1 MSAPAHAR
9 PAEGPKRHRQVHI
22 ALIAACLGIAA
33 TLHLPTAKVQA
44 GELIGTIKQ
53 IKRSVVAV
61 GTHQKL
67 RRPPMVLMGTGFV
80 VADGRHVVTSAHVVS
95 RKLQETPA
103 ERLAII
109 IPKGGQNAEVRFA
122 EIVGTDAAHDVAV
135 LRVAGKALTPVA
147 LGDDTGVEEG
157 LEIAFT
163 GYPIGTVLGLH
174 ASTSRGIVSAITP
187 ISLPQ
192 VSPRLLDA
200 KMIRQLR
207 EGSAVFQLD
216 ATAFPGN
223 SGSPMYD
230 VRLGTVYGII
240 NSVFVKDTKERVL
253 QDPSGITYATP
264 IRHAKA
270 LLKTLGLGG

>member
-1 MSAPAHAR
+1 MSASAYAR
-9 PAEGPKRHRQVHI
+9 PDQRHKRRRHVLI
-22 ALIAACLGIAA
+22 ALTMACLGIAA
-33 TLHLPTAKVQA
+33 TLHLPAANARA

-53 IKRSVVAV
+53 IKRSVVAI

-67 RRPPMVLMGTGFV
+67 RRPPVVLMGTGFA

-95 RKLQETPA
+95 RELQKTPA

-109 IPKGGQNAEVRFA
+109 IPKGGQNAEVRYA
-122 EIVGTDAAHDVAV
+122 EIVGTDTAHDVAI
-135 LRVAGKALTPVA
+135 LRVAGKALTPA
-147 LGDDTGVEEG
+147 TLGDDATVEEG

-230 VRLGTVYGII
+230 VRLGTVYGIV
-240 NSVFVKDTKERVL
+240 NSVFIKDTKERVL

-270 LLKTLGLGG
+270 LLKTLGLGD